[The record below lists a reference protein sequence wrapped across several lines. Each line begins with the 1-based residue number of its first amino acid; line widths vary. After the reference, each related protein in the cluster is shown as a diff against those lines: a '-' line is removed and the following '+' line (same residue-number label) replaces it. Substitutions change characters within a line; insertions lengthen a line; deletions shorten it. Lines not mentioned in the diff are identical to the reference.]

1 MPGVAGTDL
10 QYRVSNGPL
19 FPIQNTTLD
28 QSAQGEVKPCLS
40 SWCGERQTRA
50 DRYYQSVEYRGSGI
64 TPSYLSPG

>member
-50 DRYYQSVEYRGSGI
+50 DMISQ
-64 TPSYLSPG
+64 